1 MTSTEMM
8 KKIGLGK
15 NKSDGAGSNGKLK
28 AQMLKHLKEG
38 KNKILMFER
47 KITGKKNV
55 QKLMDQMDRSKEKL
69 QEAKKNFEKY
79 EKMAEQYIEKNPK
92 KAVAMAAAAG
102 MLAGSLWSVFKG
114 NKPAPNKKKR
124 ALSPPRAVSKP

>member
-1 MTSTEMM
+1 MTKNEMI
-8 KKIGLGK
+8 KKTGLGK
-15 NKSDGAGSNGKLK
+15 GGSDGVENNGKLK

-47 KITGKKNV
+47 KITGKENV
-55 QKLMDQMDRSKEKL
+55 QKLMDEMERSKKKL

-92 KAVAMAAAAG
+92 KAVAMAAAA
-102 MLAGSLWSVFKG
+102 
-114 NKPAPNKKKR
+114 
-124 ALSPPRAVSKP
+124 

>member
-1 MTSTEMM
+1 MTSNEIMR
-8 KKIGLGK
+8 KIGLRK
-15 NKSDGAGSNGKLK
+15 EKSGGVESNGKLK

-55 QKLMDQMDRSKEKL
+55 QKLMDQMERSKEKL

-102 MLAGSLWSVFKG
+102 VLAGSLWSVLKG

-124 ALSPPRAVSKP
+124 ALSPPRTASKA

>member
-1 MTSTEMM
+1 MTKDEMM

-15 NKSDGAGSNGKLK
+15 EKSESAINSGKLK
-28 AQMLKHLKEG
+28 AQMLQHLKEG

-47 KITGKKNV
+47 KMTGKKNI
-55 QKLMDQMDRSKEKL
+55 QKLMDGMGRSKKKL
-69 QEAKKNFEKY
+69 LEAKRHFEKY

-102 MLAGSLWSVFKG
+102 MLAGSLWSVFKE
-114 NKPAPNKKKR
+114 NKPAPKKEKPR
-124 ALSPPRAVSKP
+124 SNPRRAVPKP